1 MSWVQVDSFY
11 TLSQQV
17 EGFVYFL
24 SFKYNLNIM

>member
-17 EGFVYFL
+17 EGFYIFFL
-24 SFKYNLNIM
+24 LNTI